1 MPLIFAARFARR
13 VFRNA
18 CGACC
23 TPTTMPL
30 VLSVPPLCCAGIGR
44 GQCGGRREWPRW
56 ILPTEPLNHRRHA
69 PGPERA
75 VSVPRLLWGERGNAA
90 KQERRSSRRDGLR
103 CEQQRRH
110 RQGVPGGPRIL
121 SPLTALSSQA
131 NYIRTSH
138 SLAVFRG
145 EKAVGGDPCF
155 RTRALSVIRTEKGS
169 QAQGVMVRGA
179 NHCQS

>member
-1 MPLIFAARFARR
+1 MD
-13 VFRNA
+13 
-18 CGACC
+18 CG
-23 TPTTMPL
+23 
-30 VLSVPPLCCAGIGR
+30 VSSNDD
-44 GQCGGRREWPRW
+44 
-56 ILPTEPLNHRRHA
+56 ILF
-69 PGPERA
+69 
-75 VSVPRLLWGERGNAA
+75 
-90 KQERRSSRRDGLR
+90 
-103 CEQQRRH
+103 
-110 RQGVPGGPRIL
+110 RQGVPGGGARIL
-121 SPLTALSSQA
+121 SPLTDLSSQA